1 MIQLSYEVCG
11 AILGVLL
18 IGILIA
24 AVMVRRKLRMAAPGS
39 TSVTA
44 DKISPRH
51 ELEHRALVYLMT
63 QKTDS
68 ILMALGQTIAQ
79 ERQKLGVFVKNPAVA
94 SAADEMAAQPFAVDQ
109 QTPPVMEMSA
119 SAVQNPVVAAMSPL
133 KTHPV
138 APPET
143 DRRYIH
149 SFPSGDVA
157 GQMQERMVEEPEPPV
172 VPSPTV
178 PPPDRRNELYQRV
191 LPLARQGL
199 NVTSIADALQLPEM
213 EVAMVMRL
221 NAAA

>member
-11 AILGVLL
+11 VILGVLL

-39 TSVTA
+39 TVVTA
-44 DKISPRH
+44 DEISPRH

-68 ILMALGQTIAQ
+68 ILAALGQTIAQ
-79 ERQKLGVFVKNPAVA
+79 ERQKLGVFVKNPAVV
-94 SAADEMAAQPFAVDQ
+94 SVADEMAAKPLAVNPQP
-109 QTPPVMEMSA
+109 PSGMEA
-119 SAVQNPVVAAMSPL
+119 SAYAVQDPVAASMSPL
-133 KTHPV
+133 KT
-138 APPET
+138 
-143 DRRYIH
+143 
-149 SFPSGDVA
+149 
-157 GQMQERMVEEPEPPV
+157 PPV
-172 VPSPTV
+172 VPSETDRRRIHSSPSGDIAGQTEEKMVRASEPPAASSSTV
-178 PPPDRRNELYQRV
+178 PPPDPRHALYQRV